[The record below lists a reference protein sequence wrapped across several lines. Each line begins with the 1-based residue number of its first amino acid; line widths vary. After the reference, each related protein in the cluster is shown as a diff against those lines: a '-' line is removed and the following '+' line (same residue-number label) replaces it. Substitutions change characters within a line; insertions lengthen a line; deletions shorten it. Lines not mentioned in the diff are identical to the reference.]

1 MEIEQNK
8 LNEEY
13 VRASARMEELKAFYS
28 NIAAYLLVNPFL
40 IFINY
45 MTYWD
50 YKWFWY
56 PMAGWGVGVIIHG
69 FVTFGF
75 GSEWEKRK
83 IEQIMEEE
91 KNKQL

>member
-1 MEIEQNK
+1 MEIEQDK
-8 LNEEY
+8 FNEEY
-13 VRASARMEELKAFYS
+13 IRASARMEELKAFYS
-28 NIAAYLLVNPFL
+28 HVAAYFLVNPFL
-40 IFINY
+40 IFVNY

-56 PMAGWGVGVIIHG
+56 PMAGWGVAVIIHG
-69 FVTFGF
+69 LITFGF

-83 IEQIMEEE
+83 IEQIIKEE